1 MPLAKLAQARFGT
14 LSTVRPDGRPHA
26 VPIVF
31 AVVAG
36 KLVTAIDHK
45 PKSTNRLVRLANIQA
60 NPNVSVLVSNQ
71 DEDWD
76 QLWWVR
82 ADGTAEVRDEAEPD
96 WVEALSAKYP
106 QYRDKTPDGPWIVIS
121 IGRLADWSYT

>member
-14 LSTVRPDGRPHA
+14 LTTVRPDGRPHA

-31 AVVAG
+31 ALVAG

-96 WVEALSAKYP
+96 WVKALSAKYP
-106 QYRDKTPDGPWIVIS
+106 QYRDKPPGGPWIVVS
-121 IGRLADWSYT
+121 INRLADWSYT

>member
-1 MPLAKLAQARFGT
+1 MPLSKLAQARFGT

-31 AVVAG
+31 AIVAG

-45 PKSTNRLVRLANIQA
+45 PKSTTSLVRLANIQA
-60 NPNVSVLVSNQ
+60 NPTVSILVSNQ

-82 ADGTAEVRDEAEPD
+82 ADGTAEVWDQPESD
-96 WVEALSAKYP
+96 WLEALIEKYP
-106 QYRDKTPDGPWIVIS
+106 QYRDHPPGGPWIVVSIS
-121 IGRLADWSYT
+121 RLADWAYT

>member
-31 AVVAG
+31 AMVSG
-36 KLVTAIDHK
+36 RLVTAIDHK
-45 PKSTNRLVRLANIQA
+45 PKSTRRLVRLANIEA
-60 NPNVSVLVSNQ
+60 NPNVSVLVSNS
-71 DEDWD
+71 DEDWN

-82 ADGTAEVRDEAEPD
+82 ADGTAEIRDEADPD
-96 WVEALSAKYP
+96 WLEALGAKYP
-106 QYRDKTPDGPWIVIS
+106 QYRAQPPTGPWILVSIS
-121 IGRLADWSYT
+121 HLADWSYT

>member
-14 LSTVRPDGRPHA
+14 LSSVRPDGRPHA

-31 AVVAG
+31 VIVAG

-45 PKSTNRLVRLANIQA
+45 PKTTSRLVRLANIDA
-60 NPNVSVLVSNQ
+60 NPNVSILVSNQ
-71 DEDWD
+71 DEAWD

-82 ADGTAEVRDEAEPD
+82 ADGTAEIQGEPEPD
-96 WVEALSAKYP
+96 WIKALIAKYP
-106 QYRDKTPDGPWIVIS
+106 QYRGRPPGGPWIVVSIS
-121 IGRLADWSYT
+121 HLADWSYT

>member
-1 MPLAKLAQARFGT
+1 MPLDKLAQARFGT

-31 AVVAG
+31 ALAAG

-45 PKSTNRLVRLANIQA
+45 PKSTYRLVRLANIQA

-106 QYRDKTPDGPWIVIS
+106 QYRDKPPGGPWIVVSIS
-121 IGRLADWSYT
+121 RLADWSYT